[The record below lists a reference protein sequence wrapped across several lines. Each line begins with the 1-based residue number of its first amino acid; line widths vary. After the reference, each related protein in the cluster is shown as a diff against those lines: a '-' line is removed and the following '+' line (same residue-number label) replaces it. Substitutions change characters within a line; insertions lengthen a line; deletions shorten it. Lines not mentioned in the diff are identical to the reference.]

1 MMDFQRFIT
10 QLEITITNDLPGE
23 ESQQKMRVNYDQS
36 IELPFSI
43 NNSTP
48 AAVLILLYLED
59 NEIYF
64 FLTKRTDELENH
76 KGQISLPGGMQEGN
90 EKLIDTALRETQEE
104 IGINKTSISI
114 IGKITPL
121 FVPVTGFMIYPFIGY
136 SLNKL
141 DPKMDPV
148 EVAAIFSVNISDL
161 LNKENR
167 TIEQRNIRGY
177 DVQVPYFKLNDYKVW
192 GATSMILS
200 EFRDLINSKNENLYE
215 PNWY

>member
-10 QLEITITNDLPGE
+10 QLKIRINNDLPGE
-23 ESQQKMRVNYDQS
+23 ESHQIMRVIYDQS
-36 IELPFSI
+36 IELPFSKI
-43 NNSTP
+43 NSTA
-48 AAVLILLYLED
+48 AAVLILLYLAD

-64 FLTKRTDELENH
+64 FLTKRTDELKHH
-76 KGQISLPGGMQEGN
+76 KGQISLPGGSQEGN

-114 IGKITPL
+114 IGTITPL

-141 DPKMDPV
+141 NPKPDPV
-148 EVAAIFSVNISDL
+148 EVATIFSVNISDL

-167 TIEQRNIRGY
+167 TTEKRNIRGY
-177 DVQVPYFKLNDYKVW
+177 DVQVPYFKLNDYQVW

-200 EFRDLINSKNENLYE
+200 EFRDLIKFINEK
-215 PNWY
+215 

>member
-1 MMDFQRFIT
+1 MDFQRFIT
-10 QLEITITNDLPGE
+10 QLKITINKDLPGE
-23 ESQQKMRVNYDQS
+23 ESHQKMRVIYDQS
-36 IELPFSI
+36 IELPFSKI
-43 NNSTP
+43 NSTQ
-48 AAVLILLYLED
+48 AAVLILLYLAD

-64 FLTKRTDELENH
+64 FLTKRTDELKHH
-76 KGQISLPGGMQEGN
+76 KGQISLPGGTQEGN

-114 IGKITPL
+114 IGTITPL

-141 DPKMDPV
+141 DPKPNPV
-148 EVAAIFSVNISDL
+148 EVATIFSVNISDL

-167 TIEQRNIRGY
+167 TTEQRNIRGY
-177 DVQVPYFKLNDYKVW
+177 DVQVPYFKLNDYQVW

-200 EFRDLINSKNENLYE
+200 EFRDLIKSINEK
-215 PNWY
+215 

>member
-1 MMDFQRFIT
+1 MDFQRFIT
-10 QLEITITNDLPGE
+10 QLKITINNDLPGE
-23 ESQQKMRVNYDQS
+23 ESHQKMRVIYDQS
-36 IELPFSI
+36 IELPFSEI
-43 NNSTP
+43 NSTP
-48 AAVLILLYLED
+48 AAVLILLYLAD

-64 FLTKRTDELENH
+64 FLTKRTDELKHH
-76 KGQISLPGGMQEGN
+76 KGQISFPGGTQEGN

-114 IGKITPL
+114 IGTITPL

-141 DPKMDPV
+141 NPKPDPV
-148 EVAAIFSVNISDL
+148 EVATIFSVNISDL

-167 TIEQRNIRGY
+167 TTEIRNIRGY
-177 DVQVPYFKLNDYKVW
+177 DVQVPYFKLNDYQVW

-200 EFRDLINSKNENLYE
+200 EFRDLIKFINEK
-215 PNWY
+215 

>member
-1 MMDFQRFIT
+1 MDFQRFIT
-10 QLEITITNDLPGE
+10 QLKITINNDLPGE
-23 ESQQKMRVNYDQS
+23 ESHQKMRVIYDQS
-36 IELPFSI
+36 IELPFSKI
-43 NNSTP
+43 NSIP
-48 AAVLILLYLED
+48 AAVLILLYLAD

-64 FLTKRTDELENH
+64 FLTKRTDELKHH
-76 KGQISLPGGMQEGN
+76 KGQISLPGGTQEGN

-114 IGKITPL
+114 IGTITPL

-141 DPKMDPV
+141 NPKPDPV
-148 EVAAIFSVNISDL
+148 EVATIFSVNISDL

-167 TIEQRNIRGY
+167 TTEQRNIRGY

-200 EFRDLINSKNENLYE
+200 EFRDLIKSINEK
-215 PNWY
+215 

>member
-10 QLEITITNDLPGE
+10 QLKIAINKDLPGE
-23 ESQQKMRVNYDQS
+23 ESHQKMRVIYDQS
-36 IELPFSI
+36 IELPFSKI
-43 NNSTP
+43 NSTQ
-48 AAVLILLYLED
+48 AAVLILLYLAD

-64 FLTKRTDELENH
+64 FLTKRTDELKHH
-76 KGQISLPGGMQEGN
+76 KGQISLPGGTQEGN

-114 IGKITPL
+114 IGTITPL

-141 DPKMDPV
+141 DPKPDPV
-148 EVAAIFSVNISDL
+148 EVATIFSVNISDL

-167 TIEQRNIRGY
+167 TTEKRNIRGY
-177 DVQVPYFKLNDYKVW
+177 DVQVPYFKLNDYQVW

-200 EFRDLINSKNENLYE
+200 EFRDLIKSINEK
-215 PNWY
+215 

>member
-23 ESQQKMRVNYDQS
+23 ESHQKMRVIYDQS
-36 IELPFSI
+36 IELPFSKI
-43 NNSTP
+43 NSTQ
-48 AAVLILLYLED
+48 AAVLILLYLAD

-64 FLTKRTDELENH
+64 FLTKRTDELKHH
-76 KGQISLPGGMQEGN
+76 KGQISLPGGTQEGN

-114 IGKITPL
+114 IGTITPL

-141 DPKMDPV
+141 DPKPDPV

-167 TIEQRNIRGY
+167 TIEQRSIGGY
-177 DVQVPYFKLNDYKVW
+177 DVQVPYFKLNDYQVW

-200 EFRDLINSKNENLYE
+200 EFRDLIKSINEK
-215 PNWY
+215 

>member
-36 IELPFSI
+36 IELPFSE

-76 KGQISLPGGMQEGN
+76 KGQISLPGGTQEGN
-90 EKLIDTALRETQEE
+90 EKLIETALRETQEE

-114 IGKITPL
+114 IGTITPL

-141 DPKMDPV
+141 DPKLDPV
-148 EVAAIFSVNISDL
+148 EVAEIFSVNISDL
-161 LNKENR
+161 LNKENQ

-177 DVQVPYFKLNDYKVW
+177 DLQVPYFKLNDYKVW

-200 EFRDLINSKNENLYE
+200 EFRDLIKSINEK
-215 PNWY
+215 

>member
-10 QLEITITNDLPGE
+10 QLKITINKDIPGE
-23 ESQQKMRVNYDQS
+23 ESHQKMRVIYDQS
-36 IELPFSI
+36 IELPFSKI
-43 NNSTP
+43 NSIP
-48 AAVLILLYLED
+48 AAVLILLYLAD

-64 FLTKRTDELENH
+64 FLTKRTDELKHH
-76 KGQISLPGGMQEGN
+76 KGQISLPGGTQEGN

-114 IGKITPL
+114 IGTITPL

-141 DPKMDPV
+141 NPKPDPV
-148 EVAAIFSVNISDL
+148 EVATIFSVNISDL

-167 TIEQRNIRGY
+167 TTEQRNIRGY
-177 DVQVPYFKLNDYKVW
+177 DVQVPYFKLNDYQVW

-200 EFRDLINSKNENLYE
+200 EFRDLIKSINEK
-215 PNWY
+215 

>member
-1 MMDFQRFIT
+1 MMNFQRFIT
-10 QLEITITNDLPGE
+10 QLQITITNDIPGE
-23 ESQQKMRVNYDQS
+23 ESHQKMRVNCDQS
-36 IELPFSI
+36 IELPFSKK
-43 NNSTP
+43 NSTP

-64 FLTKRTDELENH
+64 FLTKRTDALENH
-76 KGQISLPGGMQEGN
+76 KGQISLPGGTQEGN

-114 IGKITPL
+114 IGTITPL

-141 DPKMDPV
+141 DPKPDPV

-161 LNKENR
+161 LSKENR

-200 EFRDLINSKNENLYE
+200 EFRDLIKSINGE
-215 PNWY
+215 

>member
-1 MMDFQRFIT
+1 MDFQRFIT
-10 QLEITITNDLPGE
+10 QLKITINKDLPGE
-23 ESQQKMRVNYDQS
+23 ESHQKMRVIYDQS
-36 IELPFSI
+36 IELPFSKI
-43 NNSTP
+43 NSTQ
-48 AAVLILLYLED
+48 AAVLILLYLAD

-64 FLTKRTDELENH
+64 FLTKRTDELKHH
-76 KGQISLPGGMQEGN
+76 KGQISLPGGTQEGN

-104 IGINKTSISI
+104 IGINKNSISI
-114 IGKITPL
+114 IGTMTPL
-121 FVPVTGFMIYPFIGY
+121 FVPITGFMIYPFIGY

-141 DPKMDPV
+141 DPKLDPV
-148 EVAAIFSVNISDL
+148 EVEEIFSVNISDL

-200 EFRDLINSKNENLYE
+200 EFRDLIKSINEK
-215 PNWY
+215 

>member
-36 IELPFSI
+36 IELPFSK
-43 NNSTP
+43 NNSTA

-59 NEIYF
+59 NEIHF
-64 FLTKRTDELENH
+64 FLTKRSNKLEHH
-76 KGQISLPGGMQEGN
+76 KGQISLPGGTQEEN
-90 EKLIDTALRETQEE
+90 EKLTHTALRETQEE

-114 IGKITPL
+114 IGSMTPL
-121 FVPVTGFMIYPFIGY
+121 FVPVTGFMINPFIGY

-141 DPKMDPV
+141 EPTPDPLEV
-148 EVAAIFSVNISDL
+148 EAIFSVNISDL
-161 LNKENR
+161 LNEANR

-177 DVQVPYFKLNDYKVW
+177 DVEVPYFKLNNYEVW

-200 EFRDLINSKNENLYE
+200 EFRDLIKSINEK
-215 PNWY
+215 

>member
-1 MMDFQRFIT
+1 MDFQRFIT
-10 QLEITITNDLPGE
+10 QLKIRINNVLPGE
-23 ESQQKMRVNYDQS
+23 ESHQKMRVIYDQS
-36 IELPFSI
+36 IELPFSKI
-43 NNSTP
+43 NSTA
-48 AAVLILLYLED
+48 AAVLILLYLAD

-64 FLTKRTDELENH
+64 FLTKRTDELKHH
-76 KGQISLPGGMQEGN
+76 KGQISLPGGTQEGN

-114 IGKITPL
+114 IGTITPL

-141 DPKMDPV
+141 DPKPDPV
-148 EVAAIFSVNISDL
+148 EVATIFSVNISDL

-167 TIEQRNIRGY
+167 TTEQRNIRGY
-177 DVQVPYFKLNDYKVW
+177 DVQVPYFKLNDYQVW

-200 EFRDLINSKNENLYE
+200 EFRDLIKSINEK
-215 PNWY
+215 

>member
-1 MMDFQRFIT
+1 MDFQRFIT
-10 QLEITITNDLPGE
+10 QLKIAINKDLPGE
-23 ESQQKMRVNYDQS
+23 ESHQKMRVIYDQS
-36 IELPFSI
+36 IELPFSKK
-43 NNSTP
+43 NSTQ
-48 AAVLILLYLED
+48 AAILILLYLAD

-64 FLTKRTDELENH
+64 FLTKRTDELKHH
-76 KGQISLPGGMQEGN
+76 KGQISLPGGTQEGN

-114 IGKITPL
+114 IGTITPL

-141 DPKMDPV
+141 DPKPDPV
-148 EVAAIFSVNISDL
+148 EVATIFSVNISDL

-167 TIEQRNIRGY
+167 TTEQRNISGY
-177 DVQVPYFKLNDYKVW
+177 DVQVPYFKLNDYQVW

-200 EFRDLINSKNENLYE
+200 EFRDLIKSINEK
-215 PNWY
+215 

>member
-10 QLEITITNDLPGE
+10 QLEITITNDLPSE

-76 KGQISLPGGMQEGN
+76 KGQISLPGGTQEGN

-141 DPKMDPV
+141 DPKLDPIEV
-148 EVAAIFSVNISDL
+148 EAIFSVNISDL

-200 EFRDLINSKNENLYE
+200 EFRDLIKSIN
-215 PNWY
+215 

>member
-23 ESQQKMRVNYDQS
+23 ESHKKMGVNYDQS
-36 IELPFSI
+36 IELSFSK

-48 AAVLILLYLED
+48 AAVLILLYSED

-64 FLTKRTDELENH
+64 FLTKRTDELEHH
-76 KGQISLPGGMQEGN
+76 KGQISLPGGTQEGN

-114 IGKITPL
+114 IGTITPL

-141 DPKMDPV
+141 DPKVDPV

-200 EFRDLINSKNENLYE
+200 EFRDLIKSINEK
-215 PNWY
+215 

>member
-1 MMDFQRFIT
+1 MDFQHFIT
-10 QLEITITNDLPGE
+10 QLKITINNDLPGK
-23 ESQQKMRVNYDQS
+23 ESHQKMRVIYDQS
-36 IELPFSI
+36 IELPFSKI
-43 NNSTP
+43 NSTQ
-48 AAVLILLYLED
+48 AAVLILLYLAD

-64 FLTKRTDELENH
+64 FLTKRTDELKNH
-76 KGQISLPGGMQEGN
+76 KGQISLPGGKQEGN

-114 IGKITPL
+114 IGTITPL

-141 DPKMDPV
+141 DPKPDPV
-148 EVAAIFSVNISDL
+148 EVATIFSVNISDL

-167 TIEQRNIRGY
+167 TTEQRNIRGY
-177 DVQVPYFKLNDYKVW
+177 DVQVPYFKLNDYQVW

-200 EFRDLINSKNENLYE
+200 EVRDLIKSINEK
-215 PNWY
+215 

>member
-10 QLEITITNDLPGE
+10 QLEITITNDLPSE
-23 ESQQKMRVNYDQS
+23 KSQQKMRVNYDQS
-36 IELPFSI
+36 IELPFSK

-59 NEIYF
+59 NEIHF
-64 FLTKRTDELENH
+64 FLTKRSNELEHH
-76 KGQISLPGGMQEGN
+76 KGQISLPGGTQEEN
-90 EKLIDTALRETQEE
+90 EKLTHTALRETQEE

-114 IGKITPL
+114 IGSMTPL
-121 FVPVTGFMIYPFIGY
+121 FVPVTGFMINPFIGY

-141 DPKMDPV
+141 EPTPDPLEV
-148 EVAAIFSVNISDL
+148 EAIFSVNISDL
-161 LNKENR
+161 LNEANR

-177 DVQVPYFKLNDYKVW
+177 DVEVPYFKLNNYEVW

-200 EFRDLINSKNENLYE
+200 EFRDLIKSINEK
-215 PNWY
+215 

>member
-1 MMDFQRFIT
+1 MDFQRFIT
-10 QLEITITNDLPGE
+10 QLKITINKDLPGE
-23 ESQQKMRVNYDQS
+23 ESHQKMRVIYDQS
-36 IELPFSI
+36 IELPFSKI
-43 NNSTP
+43 NSTQ
-48 AAVLILLYLED
+48 AAVLILLYLAD

-64 FLTKRTDELENH
+64 FLTKRTDELKHH
-76 KGQISLPGGMQEGN
+76 KGQISLPGGTQEGN

-114 IGKITPL
+114 IGTITPL

-141 DPKMDPV
+141 NPKPDPV
-148 EVAAIFSVNISDL
+148 EVATIFSVNISDL

-167 TIEQRNIRGY
+167 TTEQRNIRGY
-177 DVQVPYFKLNDYKVW
+177 DVQVPYFKLNDYQVW

-200 EFRDLINSKNENLYE
+200 EFRDLIKSINEK
-215 PNWY
+215 

>member
-1 MMDFQRFIT
+1 MDFQHFIT
-10 QLEITITNDLPGE
+10 QLKITINNDLPGE
-23 ESQQKMRVNYDQS
+23 ESHQKMRVIYDQS
-36 IELPFSI
+36 IELPFSKI
-43 NNSTP
+43 NSIP
-48 AAVLILLYLED
+48 AAVLILLYLAD

-64 FLTKRTDELENH
+64 FLTKRTDELKHH
-76 KGQISLPGGMQEGN
+76 KGQISLPGGTQEGN

-114 IGKITPL
+114 IGTITPL

-141 DPKMDPV
+141 DPKPDPV
-148 EVAAIFSVNISDL
+148 EVATIFSVNISDL

-167 TIEQRNIRGY
+167 TTEQRNIRGY
-177 DVQVPYFKLNDYKVW
+177 DVQVPYFKLNDYQVW

-200 EFRDLINSKNENLYE
+200 EFRDLIKSINEK
-215 PNWY
+215 

>member
-1 MMDFQRFIT
+1 MDFQRFIT
-10 QLEITITNDLPGE
+10 QLKIAINKDLPGE
-23 ESQQKMRVNYDQS
+23 ESHQKMRVIYDQS
-36 IELPFSI
+36 IELPFSKI
-43 NNSTP
+43 NSTQ
-48 AAVLILLYLED
+48 AAVLILLYLAD

-64 FLTKRTDELENH
+64 FLTKRTDELKHH
-76 KGQISLPGGMQEGN
+76 KGQISLPGGTQEGN

-114 IGKITPL
+114 IGTITPL

-141 DPKMDPV
+141 NPKPDPV
-148 EVAAIFSVNISDL
+148 EVATIFSVNISDL

-167 TIEQRNIRGY
+167 TTEQRNIRGY
-177 DVQVPYFKLNDYKVW
+177 DVQVPYFKLNDYQVW

-200 EFRDLINSKNENLYE
+200 EFRDLIKSINEK
-215 PNWY
+215 